1 MVVGSGREKSSIR
14 KQQIIRM
21 VKMPIMV
28 ANVGVSIFWMM
39 RDIILNIFEV
49 LVWMYFLK
57 CGFVSNSVAKVCI
70 VSGRGWWLCGERVFG
85 VLCVVLVGVGEVFLP
100 GFLLQ
105 MLGRAR
111 RAIPSKIPAMPVI
124 VGVSL

>member
-1 MVVGSGREKSSIR
+1 MIVVGSGREKSSIR

-85 VLCVVLVGVGEVFLP
+85 CCVWCWWVWVRCFYRVFCSRCWE
-100 GFLLQ
+100 GHG
-105 MLGRAR
+105 GRFHLRYR
-111 RAIPSKIPAMPVI
+111 RCQ
-124 VGVSL
+124 